1 MLTMEALEREVRR
14 LAETN
19 PDAEYRA
26 YVPKGEGFAS
36 CWYTKGSANGQC
48 GCLIGQAIRV
58 LDPQMYKRIA
68 DYEEEQEASLDVS
81 ELNPK
86 LVGFPEASEW
96 LRFVQYAQDDGH
108 KWLDCIKWADDV
120 LYGF

>member
-1 MLTMEALEREVRR
+1 MLTLKALEQEVHR
-14 LAETN
+14 LAEEN
-19 PDAEYRA
+19 PDATYQG
-26 YVPKGEGFAS
+26 VGDG
-36 CWYTKGSANGQC
+36 CWYTTGTAGGQV
-48 GCLIGQAIRV
+48 GCLIGQAIQV

-120 LYGF
+120 LYGS